1 MPDFGS
7 SNQEVQI
14 DDGDFFEQ
22 LTQFDQKIFESRNQ
36 GPSYGQYFF

>member
-22 LTQFDQKIFESRNQ
+22 LL
-36 GPSYGQYFF
+36 